1 MGRARLSNLLGE
13 SMDKIMDMA
22 MDAVAGTHALEFG
35 LIAIALGL
43 LMSGLMQDIFFAA
56 IGVIIQLFLPVVYGI
71 VDSGKID
78 GIGKAAGDVVS
89 RLTAA
94 PADEYGGWQSAL
106 VLYVAYLIV
115 IGVLFLIKQVL
126 FRR

>member
-1 MGRARLSNLLGE
+1 
-13 SMDKIMDMA
+13 MDKIMDMA
-22 MDAVAGTHALEFG
+22 MGAISGTHALEFG
-35 LIAIALGL
+35 LIALVLALIMG
-43 LMSGLMQDIFFAA
+43 SLMQDIFFSA
-56 IGVIIQLFLPVVYGI
+56 IGVIIQLFLPVVYG
-71 VDSGKID
+71 VVEAGKID

-89 RLTAA
+89 RVSAA

>member
-1 MGRARLSNLLGE
+1 
-13 SMDKIMDMA
+13 MDKIMNMA
-22 MDAVAGTHALEFG
+22 TGAISGTHALEFG
-35 LIAIALGL
+35 LIALVLALIMG
-43 LMSGLMQDIFFAA
+43 SLMQDIFFSA
-56 IGVIIQLFLPVVYGI
+56 IGVIIQLFLPVVYG
-71 VDSGKID
+71 VVNGGGKID
-78 GIGKAAGDVVS
+78 GIGKTAGDIVS

-115 IGVLFLIKQVL
+115 IGVLFLIKGVL